1 LNQLLNDSIARFFMS
16 IRQITII
23 GTGLIGGSVG
33 LALKKSGFAGRIVG
47 CDREQVLEQALKKRT
62 VDSAQ
67 SDPIAAA
74 RGSQIVLLATPVGAI
89 IELIGGLGPVLPP
102 EVLLTDIGGTKTEIM
117 AQAAKVFRESVGQ
130 RFLGG
135 HPMAGK
141 EYSGVEMADPELF
154 QDATWFV
161 TPSVGQALDQG
172 LIGEFLGWVAKI
184 GADIQSID
192 AAQHDRL
199 CGWISHLP
207 QMISTGLA
215 ATLVEEFG
223 EDASLLEAGGRALR
237 EMTRISASPYGIWRD
252 VVLTNKKN
260 VGEALLKLEQKLA
273 HIRENLDTRGLEEE
287 FEGAHRL
294 RKVSPRRHEVTE
306 K

>member
-1 LNQLLNDSIARFFMS
+1 MP

-23 GTGLIGGSVG
+23 GTGLLGGSVG
-33 LALKKSGFAGRIVG
+33 LALKKSGFAGQIVG
-47 CDREQVLEQALKKRT
+47 CDRVPVLEQALKKGI
-62 VDSAQ
+62 VNSAQ

-89 IELIGGLGPVLPP
+89 IELIGRLGAALPP
-102 EVLLTDIGGTKTEIM
+102 DVLLTDIGGTKTEIM
-117 AQAAKVFRESVGQ
+117 AQAAKVFGGSASP

-141 EYSGVEMADPELF
+141 EYSGVEMADADLF
-154 QDATWFV
+154 EGATWFV
-161 TPSVGQALDQG
+161 TPSAGQKLDQG
-172 LIGEFLGWVAKI
+172 LIGDFLAWIEKI
-184 GADIQSID
+184 GAHIGPID
-192 AAQHDRL
+192 AAEHDRL

-260 VGEALLKLEQKLA
+260 VGEALLKIEQKLA
-273 HIRENLDTRGLEEE
+273 HIRENLDTRRLEDE
-287 FEGAHRL
+287 FERAHRL
-294 RKVSPRRHEVTE
+294 RKVSPRRHEVTG

>member
-1 LNQLLNDSIARFFMS
+1 ML

-23 GTGLIGGSVG
+23 GTGLIGGSIG
-33 LALKKSGFAGRIVG
+33 LALKESGFSGRIVG
-47 CDREQVLEQALKKRT
+47 CDREPVLEQALKKGI
-62 VDSAQ
+62 VDSIE
-67 SDPIAAA
+67 SDPLEAM

-89 IELIGGLGPVLPP
+89 IELIGRLGVALPADA
-102 EVLLTDIGGTKTEIM
+102 LLTDIGGTKTEIM
-117 AQAAKVFRESVGQ
+117 AQAAKVFGSSVSQ

-141 EYSGVEMADPELF
+141 EYSGVEMAGPELF

-161 TPSVGQALDQG
+161 TPSPGQRLDQG
-172 LIGEFLGWVAKI
+172 VIGEFLGWIAKV

-192 AAQHDRL
+192 ATEHDRL

-223 EDASLLEAGGRALR
+223 EDASLLKAGGRALR

-260 VGEALLKLEQKLA
+260 IGEALLKLEQNLA
-273 HIRENLDTRGLEEE
+273 HIRENLDTRGLEDE
-287 FEGAHRL
+287 FERAHRL
-294 RKVSPRRHEVTE
+294 RKVSPRRHGITE

>member
-1 LNQLLNDSIARFFMS
+1 MP

-23 GTGLIGGSVG
+23 GTGLIGGSFG
-33 LALKKSGFAGRIVG
+33 LASKKSGFSGRIIG
-47 CDREQVLEQALKKRT
+47 CDRAPVLEQALKIGT
-62 VDSAQ
+62 IDSAQ
-67 SDPIAAA
+67 TDPIEAV
-74 RGSQIVLLATPVGAI
+74 RGSQLILLAVPVGAI
-89 IELIGGLGPVLPP
+89 IELIGRLGPALLPDA
-102 EVLLTDIGGTKTEIM
+102 LLTDTGGTKREIM
-117 AQAAKVFRESVGQ
+117 AQAAKVFGGSVGQ

-135 HPMAGK
+135 HPMAGR

-154 QDATWFV
+154 QDGTWFV
-161 TPSVGQALDQG
+161 TPSQGQTLDDG
-172 LIGEFLGWVAKI
+172 LIGAFLSWIAKI

-287 FEGAHRL
+287 FERAHKL
-294 RKVSPRRHEVTE
+294 KKVSPGKHGGAGN
-306 K
+306 